1 MSKVIRDYFVFAL
14 LRFVIGPENSRHFL
28 NQSDSKLQS
37 SAIWLLVFSRASS
50 NLLVFT
56 SSSLWL
62 LVMFSFIWLAVEKRS
77 IQILQRKLKP
87 RLMSKCFNL
96 RQPVILNKLSLTWSQ
111 LCWC

>member
-14 LRFVIGPENSRHFL
+14 LRFVIGPENSRHSL

-37 SAIWLLVFSRASS
+37 SATWLLVFSRASS

-87 RLMSKCFNL
+87 RLM
-96 RQPVILNKLSLTWSQ
+96 
-111 LCWC
+111 